1 MEIDNTYR
9 KEREDMGLDSILN
22 FFKIPDD
29 FDDEYE
35 VQTTMAEFNRAKMVF
50 SYKVINVQDGK
61 VLVEGTTTNV
71 FADKDGKIIRLAPEW
86 FDKINQAYLAE
97 AKTEKQ
103 ATRISRESR

>member
-35 VQTTMAEFNRAKMVF
+35 EEYVEEPVKAKPVKTQRQPV
-50 SYKVINVQDGK
+50 SQENDY
-61 VLVEGTTTNV
+61 EEP
-71 FADKDGKIIRLAPEW
+71 AP
-86 FDKINQAYLAE
+86 
-97 AKTEKQ
+97 KQ
-103 ATRISRESR
+103 RSGFLGSKLYR